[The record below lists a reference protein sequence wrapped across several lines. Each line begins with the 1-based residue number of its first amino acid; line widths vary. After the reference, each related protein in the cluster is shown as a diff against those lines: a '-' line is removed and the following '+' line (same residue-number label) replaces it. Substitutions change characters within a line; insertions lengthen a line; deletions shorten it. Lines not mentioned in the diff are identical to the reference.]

1 MRAACDA
8 NIPEPDK
15 PREGPGVLYRLN
27 PGSAWPETENTGKK
41 FSGRG
46 ERLFTFTGKYRRKNR
61 RHVFPMPSFS
71 LFLPSDRAL
80 NRGWV

>member
-41 FSGRG
+41 FQDGVR
-46 ERLFTFTGKYRRKNR
+46 
-61 RHVFPMPSFS
+61 P
-71 LFLPSDRAL
+71 LPH
-80 NRGWV
+80 